1 MSEEHINI
9 EHSGCHIPED
19 AIFYKNCGCHQHEH
33 SPEKIATFNM
43 ETNILSVV
51 ITGELV

>member
-19 AIFYKNCGCHQHEH
+19 AVFYKNCGCGQHMPI
-33 SPEKIATFNM
+33 PEKIATFNM
-43 ETNILSVV
+43 ETQILSVAV
-51 ITGELV
+51 TGEL